1 MIRRIGAALV
11 FVAAFLMLHATV
23 QELDER
29 AEAELFKQE
38 Q

>member
-29 AEAELFKQE
+29 ALEVRMVRE
-38 Q
+38 

>member
-11 FVAAFLMLHATV
+11 FVVAFLMLHATV

-29 AEAELFKQE
+29 AEAELIQK
-38 Q
+38 